1 MGLDMYLNK
10 KTYVKNWDFQKK
22 NERHTVT
29 IKKGGKVRTDIKP
42 ERVSYITE
50 SVGYWRKANHIHQW
64 FVENCQDGEDNCKEY
79 WVSREQLQELVD
91 ACKQVKESLENSPKK
106 KVQVVVGWQ
115 NGEKMYEDIDVF
127 EDVSIA
133 EELLP
138 TQPGFF
144 FGGTEYDKWYVQGLD
159 ETINQIEPLLKEE
172 DNDADFYYQA
182 SW

>member
-1 MGLDMYLNK
+1 MGLDMYLSK

-22 NERHTVT
+22 SERHTVT

-64 FVENCQDGEDNCKEY
+64 FVDNVQDGEDNCREY
-79 WVSREQLQELVD
+79 WVSKEQLQELVD
-91 ACKQVKESLENSPKK
+91 TCKKVKESLENSPKQT
-106 KVQVVVGWQ
+106 VQVEVGWQ
-115 NGEKMYEDIDVF
+115 NGEKMYDDVEVF
-127 EDVSIA
+127 EDTSVA

-138 TQPGFF
+138 TQSGFF
-144 FGGTEYDKWYVQGLD
+144 FGGIEYDQWYVQGLD
-159 ETINQIEPLLKEE
+159 ETINQIEPLLQEE
-172 DNDADFYYQA
+172 NEGDFHYQA

>member
-1 MGLDMYLNK
+1 MGLDMYLSK

-22 NERHTVT
+22 SERHTVT

-64 FVENCQDGEDNCKEY
+64 FVDKDT
-79 WVSREQLQELVD
+79 
-91 ACKQVKESLENSPKK
+91 SL
-106 KVQVVVGWQ
+106 
-115 NGEKMYEDIDVF
+115 
-127 EDVSIA
+127 A

-138 TQPGFF
+138 TQSGFF
-144 FGGTEYDKWYVQGLD
+144 FGGTEYDQWYVQGLD
-159 ETINQIEPLLKEE
+159 ETINQIEPLLQEE
-172 DNDADFYYQA
+172 CQGEFYYQA